1 MKTILQR
8 KVEEGRAKLPVE
20 RQQEIDANITQKRE
34 EFKLWN
40 LPKVLYEAANEN
52 KDRNLHFEAIAER
65 DEIVHLKQR
74 DFKRKQALNRKD
86 GLKGSLKLSKHAKN
100 RMTQRGITMWD
111 MANGG
116 VTIISIGKYVIT
128 VYRK

>member
-52 KDRNLHFEAIAER
+52 KDRNLHFEAIAEW
-65 DEIVHLKQR
+65 DEIVKQR

-86 GLKGSLKLSKHAKN
+86 GLKGSLKLSKHAKS

-116 VTIISIGKYVIT
+116 VTIICSGKNVKT